1 METRDR
7 AALPSPELKPPSVWQ
22 HIDAL
27 FDRALDEPT
36 EKRREWVR
44 ANAPDKR
51 VAAEVLALLS
61 VASRPGVLDSTL
73 PSELTGT
80 ATSAQI
86 MERLTAALAGRYR
99 LEAVLGQ
106 GGAAT
111 VFRAH
116 EEKHARQVV
125 LKVLRPEVA
134 RWIGAE
140 RFLAEIQILARL
152 SHPHILALI
161 DSGEADGLLYYVMPY
176 VGGETLRNRL
186 ARGALAPDEA
196 LPILRDITAALA
208 HAHEQRLVHRDLK
221 PDNILIVSGHAFLM
235 DFGIAKLGSEIGNT
249 GEALDGVAIG
259 TPAYMAPEQAAGL
272 AVDVRADLYS
282 WGLVA
287 SEMLV
292 GAVGRPE
299 ALSKAAPRGLRR
311 LIERCLEAQPM
322 ERPRNGG
329 ELLAGL
335 DTFVE
340 ERPRAERRA
349 RRTAVVA
356 AIVAVIAAVGVSTI
370 RNRSVLSGLS
380 GPVMVM
386 PLTNETGDTSLTVW
400 GRMAGDWLTQ
410 GLHQTGR
417 VAVVPWQVAVQAVD
431 VAVRNHSIDRLK
443 DLAAET
449 GAQAIVTGA
458 YYKNGPTIRLQ
469 AQVTDVN
476 NGTVLA
482 ALQAIEV
489 PSDSIREG
497 IQQLRDRLMAV
508 FAIRSDQ
515 RLSDVPGLIDEPP
528 TYEAYRLFD
537 RGMERFNA
545 LDYDKSTAAFLDAWR
560 ADTAFAI
567 PLVYAAT
574 SYLNNSDYRHAD
586 SLVRVLRARPAKL
599 TPYHD
604 LTLRYIEAMLA
615 GDAMQALELSKQAS
629 AVAPGGRAQYSVATI
644 ALSVGHVDEAVK
656 TLRAMDPDRGVMKGW
671 SPYWFVLT
679 HAQHL
684 TGDFETELKQTAELR
699 RRYPDSRAAWA
710 HEARALA
717 ALGRVDA
724 LDSLMTAAAAL
735 PPDTY
740 WSQGAMLV
748 IAGEE
753 LEAHGHQG
761 AQRYYDRAIAWLANQ
776 LARDP
781 SNRSHRY
788 WMASVYLDRSAPD
801 DAAPYLESLV
811 HDYPDDIRFRGMW
824 GVTAA
829 LSGDTAL
836 ARERLGVGPAY
847 HRGDY
852 LSFLARY
859 AGIAGDTERSIALW
873 SEAESAGLS
882 NLVWMHSSARH
893 ELLSV
898 AHDARFRKLRVI
910 PGDAGREK

>member
-1 METRDR
+1 METKDKAGLR
-7 AALPSPELKPPSVWQ
+7 SPDLKPPSAWQ
-22 HIDAL
+22 DIDAL
-27 FDRALDEPT
+27 FDRALDEPSET
-36 EKRREWVR
+36 RREWVR
-44 ANAPDKR
+44 VHARDKR

-73 PSELTGT
+73 PAELTGG

-86 MERLTAALAGRYR
+86 MERLTTALKGRYR
-99 LEAVLGQ
+99 IEAVLGQ

-116 EEKHARQVV
+116 EDKHNRQVV

-134 RWIGAE
+134 KWIGAE
-140 RFLAEIQILARL
+140 RFLAEIQIVARL

-176 VGGETLRNRL
+176 VGGETLRDRL
-186 ARGALAPDEA
+186 SRGALAPDEA
-196 LPILRDITAALA
+196 VPILRDMAAALA

-249 GEALDGVAIG
+249 GDVPDGFAIG

-272 AVDVRADLYS
+272 TVDVRADLYS
-282 WGLVA
+282 WGILA
-287 SEMLV
+287 SEMLL
-292 GAVGRPE
+292 GSIGRPE
-299 ALSKAAPRGLRR
+299 TLPKTVPRGLRR
-311 LIERCLEAQPM
+311 LIGRCLESQVM
-322 ERPRNGG
+322 KRPRDGG
-329 ELLAGL
+329 ELLAGV
-335 DTFVE
+335 DAVAE

-349 RRTAVVA
+349 RRTAVIA
-356 AIVAVIAAVGVSTI
+356 AIVAVIAAVGVSTM
-370 RNRSVLSGLS
+370 RNRSGLSGLS
-380 GPVMVM
+380 GPVMVI
-386 PLTNETGDTSLTVW
+386 PLTNETGDTSLAVW
-400 GRMAGDWLTQ
+400 GRWAGDWLTQ

-417 VAVVPWQVAVQAVD
+417 VAVVPWPVSIQAVD
-431 VAVRNHSIDRLK
+431 AVRNHGIDRLK

-449 GAQAIVTGA
+449 GAQAVVTGA

-515 RLSDVPGLIDEPP
+515 RLSSVPGLIDEPP

-545 LDYDKSTAAFLDAWR
+545 LDYDKSTVAFLDAWR

-574 SYLNNSDYRHAD
+574 SYLNNSDFVHAD
-586 SLVRVLRARPAKL
+586 SLVRVLRARSAKL
-599 TPYHD
+599 NPYHD
-604 LTLRYIEAMLA
+604 LTLRYTESMLA
-615 GDAMQALELSKQAS
+615 GDAMQALELSKQAA
-629 AVAPGGRAQYSVATI
+629 AVAPGGRAQYNVATI
-644 ALSVGHVDEAVK
+644 ALSVGQVDFAVK
-656 TLRAMDPDRGVMKGW
+656 TLLGMDPDRNVMKGW

-684 TGDFETELKQTAELR
+684 TGDFQLELKETEELR
-699 RRYPDSRAAWA
+699 HRYPDSRAAWA

-717 ALGRVDA
+717 SLGRIQS
-724 LDSLMTAAAAL
+724 LDSLMNAAAAL

-740 WSQGAMLV
+740 WSQGAMMV

-761 AQRYYDRAIAWLANQ
+761 SQRYYDRAIAWLANQ

-781 SNRSHRY
+781 ANRSLRY
-788 WMASVYLDRSAPD
+788 WMSSVYLYRSAPD

-811 HDYPDDIRFRGMW
+811 HDYPDDIRFRGRW

-829 LSGDTAL
+829 LAGDTAL
-836 ARERLGVGPAY
+836 ARQRLGVGPAY
-847 HRGDY
+847 RRGDY
-852 LSFLARY
+852 LSYLARY

-873 SEAESAGLS
+873 SEAESVGLS

-893 ELLSV
+893 EIMSLSR
-898 AHDARFRKLRVI
+898 DARFRKLRMI
-910 PGDAGREK
+910 PGDAGRDK